1 MNERKEMGSPQ
12 RHKFPELGVL
22 LMHVVLLHRA
32 RNSDIRI
39 IEKSNLLL
47 YSKRLKKRSII
58 QNKHTSTESA
68 LHVES
73 PWILFEVFRP
83 GFFRPV
89 VQLAN
94 ILTNDKIVAL
104 ASDILAA

>member
-1 MNERKEMGSPQ
+1 M
-12 RHKFPELGVL
+12 
-22 LMHVVLLHRA
+22 
-32 RNSDIRI
+32 DD
-39 IEKSNLLL
+39 
-47 YSKRLKKRSII
+47 
-58 QNKHTSTESA
+58 KHTSTKSA

-73 PWILFEVFRP
+73 PWIVCEVYRS
-83 GFFRPV
+83 GFFSPV